1 MKAKIQ
7 IARLL
12 QYLLFFIPVKKNRIM
27 FYANNRK
34 GYVCN
39 PSVLM
44 ESFWLKHPGKYELI
58 WVTRFPETC
67 TMRTG
72 ITVVRQRSLSYFKLF
87 LRCGIFITNDMI
99 DEALVKKRGQI
110 FLTTL
115 AWWRRL

>member
-1 MKAKIQ
+1 MKAKIR

-44 ESFWLKHPGKYELI
+44 ESFWLKHPGEYELI
-58 WVTRFPETC
+58 WSPVFRKP
-67 TMRTG
+67 
-72 ITVVRQRSLSYFKLF
+72 V
-87 LRCGIFITNDMI
+87 RCGPELQSCAS
-99 DEALVKKRGQI
+99 EA
-110 FLTTL
+110 
-115 AWWRRL
+115 

>member
-1 MKAKIQ
+1 MKAKIR

-44 ESFWLKHPGKYELI
+44 ESFWLKHPFSGNLYDADRNYSRAPAKL
-58 WVTRFPETC
+58 
-67 TMRTG
+67 
-72 ITVVRQRSLSYFKLF
+72 KLF
-87 LRCGIFITNDMI
+87 
-99 DEALVKKRGQI
+99 
-110 FLTTL
+110 
-115 AWWRRL
+115 

>member
-1 MKAKIQ
+1 MKAKIR

-44 ESFWLKHPGKYELI
+44 ESFWLKHPGE
-58 WVTRFPETC
+58 
-67 TMRTG
+67 
-72 ITVVRQRSLSYFKLF
+72 
-87 LRCGIFITNDMI
+87 
-99 DEALVKKRGQI
+99 
-110 FLTTL
+110 
-115 AWWRRL
+115 